1 MIVLVLLFHSFSAQF
16 SFNDE
21 FVPIFSFSAFGQL
34 FISPASGALFSPFPF
49 TCFFAHLASFLTVKR
64 VSFRSRLSISSF
76 ASMEHTGPTGDNV
89 HAFQPVITFRIRV
102 SLSLSLCLS
111 IFFLLILFSY
121 HSSLPYFRFKF
132 ESVKLPFYTIISLTN
147 VINSLILYFP

>member
-1 MIVLVLLFHSFSAQF
+1 MVVLLFHCSFLLMT
-16 SFNDE
+16 

-76 ASMEHTGPTGDNV
+76 PSMEHASLTGDNTLSNPLSLFV
-89 HAFQPVITFRIRV
+89 YA
-102 SLSLSLCLS
+102 SLSAFLFSYFILLSFIVLFSSQVWKCKSTNYLAVDILS
-111 IFFLLILFSY
+111 RSKKISFLLIL
-121 HSSLPYFRFKF
+121 K
-132 ESVKLPFYTIISLTN
+132 SLTN
-147 VINSLILYFP
+147 FN

>member
-76 ASMEHTGPTGDNV
+76 ASMEHTGPTSDNV
-89 HAFQPVITFRIRV
+89 HAFQLVITFRIRV
-102 SLSLSLCLS
+102 SLSLSLAFYFLPSCFILLS
-111 IFFLLILFSY
+111 FIIALFSFQVRKCKTTFL
-121 HSSLPYFRFKF
+121 HHNIFNKR
-132 ESVKLPFYTIISLTN
+132 N
-147 VINSLILYFP
+147 